1 MLLFKDHIGS
11 LGPLYLVGSHC
22 WLDQPSDSLLR
33 RLPQQE
39 LRVIVIDSGLVGRC
53 RGHSQAEILLLQVLL
68 MTMLLPSSF

>member
-33 RLPQQE
+33 CLPKQE
-39 LRVIVIDSGLVGRC
+39 LRVIVIDCGLVGRC
-53 RGHSQAEILLLQVLL
+53 RGHSQA
-68 MTMLLPSSF
+68 

>member
-1 MLLFKDHIGS
+1 MLLFKDHIGALS
-11 LGPLYLVGSHC
+11 PLHLVGGHC

-39 LRVIVIDSGLVGRC
+39 LRVIVIDNGLVGRC
-53 RGHSQAEILLLQVLL
+53 RGHSQAEILLLLVLL